1 MTLHNL
7 DLALRVD
14 EPSRPTDVS
23 SADERS
29 FYEKWE
35 HSNRSCL
42 MVMKYTMDKSIK
54 ECVSKTEGAK
64 VFLEYV
70 KANYTKT
77 DKSEMATYLKLLTTT
92 IYDGVG
98 GVRDHIIKLK
108 HYFNKANEM
117 KVELGEKFL
126 KWLILESLPTSFDA
140 VKLTYN
146 ALKEEWTLE
155 ELMSL
160 VVQHEVSLKKNETH
174 SLALVTSEVSNVK
187 KRPPHK
193 NFGGSGKFKKKENSN
208 QGTSNAS
215 VSSNAGKNER
225 FKGKCNFCNKVG
237 HKQVDCFKFK
247 NWLEKKKKGE
257 IVVVVN
263 LNANMI
269 ETNIVDV
276 HANSWWLDTGATI
289 HVTNSLQELINKRSL
304 SKHEELV
311 YMGDG
316 SKVKVEFF
324 DMIKLRLTTE
334 SFLLLQ
340 NVAYI
345 PSLRRNLISVS
356 ILDRQGYTFHFE
368 GGKVDIFCNSVLIG
382 NAVLFGNLYS
392 LSLHHGPLCDS
403 SSVNSVI
410 GCKRARLNLSSSMLW
425 HKRLGHISRQ
435 RLERL
440 VRDGVLS
447 NLDFSDFET
456 CVVCLKGKMTAKTR
470 KEKVDKCGST
480 LDLIHTDICGPLT
493 PTALGGYKYFITF
506 INDFS
511 RYGYVE
517 LIHEK
522 SDSLNVFKAFK
533 AKVELQLGKP
543 IKAVKSDKGGEN
555 YGRHDETGR
564 NPGPFTKFLL
574 ECGIDVRYTMPGT
587 PQQNE
592 VAERR
597 NRTLLD
603 MVRCMLSNSSLPEFL
618 WGEAL
623 RTVAYILNQVPSK
636 SVPKTP
642 YELWSGKKP
651 SLHHFHVWGCKA
663 EVRPYNPQSKKLDPK
678 TISGFFVGYCIG
690 SRGSRFY
697 CPSHTTRIIESDRAV
712 YFEDEV
718 NVDPSFVPREIPFG
732 EEHVV
737 IPFPTSHVPNVDVPI
752 VQPSAINQG
761 DHGDQVEPNIPVDGT
776 VVDGFPLRR
785 SQRVRKPAISDDYM
799 IYLQEH
805 EYDSYDAF
813 DPVTYQEAIH
823 CPQFT
828 SWKEVMDD
836 EMNSM
841 YMNGVWDLIELPH
854 GCKPVGCK
862 WVFKTKRDSSG
873 QIKRYKAK
881 LVVKGYSQREGID
894 FKETFSPVSTKDSFR
909 VIMAI
914 VAHFDLKL
922 HQMDV
927 KTAFLNGD
935 LDEDVYIEQ
944 PIGFAEVGKEDLWY
958 LKFDSIITQNGFKD
972 NTVDRCIYLRVS
984 GSSYIFLV
992 LYVDDILFASNDSD
1006 LLFETKHMLSTHF
1019 DMKDLGEASYVLGIK
1034 ILRDRANGV
1043 LKLSQRTYIEKI
1055 LKRFNM
1061 HNCSSTRAPIVKGD
1075 KFSKAQCPQN
1085 DDEREEMRTIPYSFL
1100 VGNLMYAQVCTRPD
1114 IAFVVGM
1121 LGRYLSNPR
1130 SQHWK
1135 AAKKVL
1141 RYLQET
1147 KDLML
1152 TYRCTNILD
1161 VVGFCDA
1168 DFAGCIDD
1176 KKSTT
1181 GYIFVMAGG
1190 AVSWKSVKQ
1199 TLTASSTME
1208 AKYVACYEACRH
1220 AIWMQNFISAL
1231 GVVDSISRP
1240 LKLFCDNS
1248 VTVAFSKNA
1257 RSTSRSKHIDVKFYF
1272 VKEKVAE
1279 SLIDIEYMSTKGM
1292 LADPLTKG
1300 LPIVVFHEHVSQI
1313 GLLEA

>member
-1 MTLHNL
+1 M
-7 DLALRVD
+7 
-14 EPSRPTDVS
+14 
-23 SADERS
+23 
-29 FYEKWE
+29 
-35 HSNRSCL
+35 
-42 MVMKYTMDKSIK
+42 
-54 ECVSKTEGAK
+54 
-64 VFLEYV
+64 
-70 KANYTKT
+70 
-77 DKSEMATYLKLLTTT
+77 
-92 IYDGVG
+92 
-98 GVRDHIIKLK
+98 
-108 HYFNKANEM
+108 
-117 KVELGEKFL
+117 
-126 KWLILESLPTSFDA
+126 
-140 VKLTYN
+140 
-146 ALKEEWTLE
+146 
-155 ELMSL
+155 
-160 VVQHEVSLKKNETH
+160 
-174 SLALVTSEVSNVK
+174 
-187 KRPPHK
+187 
-193 NFGGSGKFKKKENSN
+193 
-208 QGTSNAS
+208 
-215 VSSNAGKNER
+215 
-225 FKGKCNFCNKVG
+225 
-237 HKQVDCFKFK
+237 
-247 NWLEKKKKGE
+247 
-257 IVVVVN
+257 
-263 LNANMI
+263 
-269 ETNIVDV
+269 
-276 HANSWWLDTGATI
+276 
-289 HVTNSLQELINKRSL
+289 
-304 SKHEELV
+304 
-311 YMGDG
+311 
-316 SKVKVEFF
+316 
-324 DMIKLRLTTE
+324 
-334 SFLLLQ
+334 
-340 NVAYI
+340 
-345 PSLRRNLISVS
+345 
-356 ILDRQGYTFHFE
+356 
-368 GGKVDIFCNSVLIG
+368 
-382 NAVLFGNLYS
+382 
-392 LSLHHGPLCDS
+392 
-403 SSVNSVI
+403 
-410 GCKRARLNLSSSMLW
+410 NLSSSMLW

-440 VRDGVLS
+440 VKDGVLS

-470 KEKVDKCGST
+470 KEKIDRCESI
-480 LDLIHTDICGPLT
+480 LDLIHTDICGPLS

-506 INDFS
+506 IDDFS
-511 RYGYVE
+511 RFGYVE

-543 IKAVKSDKGGEN
+543 IKAVKSDRGGEY
-555 YGRHDETGR
+555 YGRYDETGR
-564 NPGPFTKFLL
+564 NPGPFAKFLL
-574 ECGIDVRYTMPGT
+574 ECGIDAKYTLPGT
-587 PQQNE
+587 PQQNG

-623 RTVAYILNQVPSK
+623 RTAAYILNQVPSK

-718 NVDPSFVPREIPFG
+718 NVDPNFVPREIPFG

-737 IPFPTSHVPNVDVPI
+737 IPFPTSHVPNMDVPI
-752 VQPSAINQG
+752 IQQPATNQG
-761 DHGDQVEPNIPVDGT
+761 EHGDQVESDLPVDDT
-776 VVDGFPLRR
+776 VVNEVPLRR
-785 SQRVRKPAISDDYM
+785 SQRVRRPAISDDYM
-799 IYLQEH
+799 VYLQEH

-823 CPQFT
+823 CPHFI
-828 SWKEVMDD
+828 SWKEAMDD

-841 YMNGVWDLIELPH
+841 YMNGVWDLVELPH
-854 GCKPVGCK
+854 GC
-862 WVFKTKRDSSG
+862 
-873 QIKRYKAK
+873 
-881 LVVKGYSQREGID
+881 YSQREGID

-914 VAHFDLKL
+914 VAHFDLEL

-935 LDEDVYIEQ
+935 LDEEVYMEQ
-944 PIGFAEVGKEDLWY
+944 PIGFVEVGKEDLVCKLNKSIYGLKQASRQWY
-958 LKFDSIITQNGFKD
+958 LKFDKIITQNGFKE
-972 NTVDRCIYLRVS
+972 NTVDRCIYLR
-984 GSSYIFLV
+984 
-992 LYVDDILFASNDSD
+992 
-1006 LLFETKHMLSTHF
+1006 HMLSTHF

-1043 LKLSQRTYIEKI
+1043 LKLSQRAYIERI

-1061 HNCSSTRAPIVKGD
+1061 HNCKSTKAPIVKGD

-1085 DDEREEMRTIPYSFL
+1085 DDEREEMKTIPYSSV
-1100 VGNLMYAQVCTRPD
+1100 VGSLMYAQVCTRPD

-1121 LGRYLSNPR
+1121 LGRYLSNPG

-1141 RYLQET
+1141 RYLQGT

-1152 TYRCTNILD
+1152 TYQRTSLLD

-1181 GYIFVMAGG
+1181 GYIFMMAGG

-1208 AKYVACYEACRH
+1208 AEYVACYEACCH
-1220 AIWMQNFISAL
+1220 AMWMRNFVSAL

-1248 VTVAFSKNA
+1248 AAVAFSKNT
-1257 RSTSRSKHIDVKFYF
+1257 RSISRSKHIDVKFYF

-1279 SLIDIEYMSTKGM
+1279 SLIDIEHMSTKRKSSLIVHPRSITHPESRLLDIKGSRNGFPKHEPRAYPHGIPM
-1292 LADPLTKG
+1292 KEERALTYPRFG
-1300 LPIVVFHEHVSQI
+1300 AIWGFDFWRLWSQNPS
-1313 GLLEA
+1313 